1 MVQKINMIL
10 TNGSSTITPIIPISL
25 SNNSPAIPVNNRN
38 IRVNSAN
45 RFCLSSIY
53 GAARKSCG

>member
-1 MVQKINMIL
+1 MIL